1 VRKRNAQHR
10 DDLTPQESQIARL
23 AAEGL
28 SNPDIGSRLFISPRT
43 VQYHLGKVFT
53 KLEITSRNQLH
64 RVLSADRAD

>member
-1 VRKRNAQHR
+1 
-10 DDLTPQESQIARL
+10 
-23 AAEGL
+23 
-28 SNPDIGSRLFISPRT
+28 